1 MSIRDVRSVD
11 LKDKRVLIRVDFNV
25 PVRDGVIQSDARIQA
40 ALQTIDYVRE
50 QGGCVML
57 ISHFG
62 RPAEGEY
69 DSTYSLAPV
78 ADYLSEHYGQSV
90 PLVKDWLSG
99 EVIPEPGHI
108 MLCENVR
115 FNLGEQTNDDG
126 LARTMAE
133 ICDIFVND
141 AFGTAHR
148 AQAST
153 VGVAKYAPVA
163 CAGILMQNE
172 LDALANCFRAPK
184 RPLVAIVG
192 GAKVSTKFKVLSSLK
207 ERVDQLIVGGGIA
220 NTFLA
225 ATGHPVGQS
234 LYEPDWVDEAKS
246 LIQST
251 YEDGG
256 MLPLPT
262 DVVVGKT
269 FTQDTPAEIKDVS
282 SVESDDMIMD
292 VGPQSCKKICE
303 LIQDAGTVIWNGPL
317 GVFEFDNFSEGTR
330 VLAKAIEQTN
340 AYTLAGGGDTLN
352 AAAQFNMTD
361 SLDYIS
367 TGGGAFLEY
376 LEGKVLPAVEIL
388 EKRSKI

>member
-1 MSIRDVRSVD
+1 MSIRDVRDID
-11 LKDKRVLIRVDFNV
+11 LKGKRVLIRVDFNV
-25 PVRDGVIQSDARIQA
+25 PVSDGIIQSDARIQA
-40 ALQTIDYVRE
+40 AYSTIDHVRE
-50 QGGCVML
+50 QGGSVML
-57 ISHFG
+57 MSHFG
-62 RPAEGEY
+62 RPIEGEY
-69 DSTYSLAPV
+69 DEAYSLAPV
-78 ADYLSEHYGQSV
+78 AAHLSEHYKIEV
-90 PLVKDWLSG
+90 PLIKNWLSQSH
-99 EVIPEPGHI
+99 EFEPGQI
-108 MLCENVR
+108 VLCENVR
-115 FNLGEQTNDDG
+115 FNLGEKTNDDG

-133 ICDIFVND
+133 ICDVFVND

-163 CAGILMQNE
+163 CAGILMLDE
-172 LDALANCFRAPK
+172 LKALENCFRAPK

-256 MLPLPT
+256 MIPLPT
-262 DVVVGKT
+262 DVVVGKS
-269 FTQDTPAEIKDVS
+269 FSKDAEAHTKEVS
-282 SVESDDMIMD
+282 SVESDDMIFD
-292 VGPQSCKKICE
+292 VGPQSCRKICD
-303 LIQDAGTVIWNGPL
+303 LIKDAGTVIWNGPL
-317 GVFEFDNFSEGTR
+317 GVFEFENFSEGTR
-330 VLAKAIEQTN
+330 LLAEAIEQTS
-340 AYTLAGGGDTLN
+340 AYTLAGGGDTLC
-352 AAAQFNMTD
+352 AAAQFNMID

-376 LEGKVLPAVEIL
+376 LEGKVLPAVEVL
-388 EKRSKI
+388 EKRSNI